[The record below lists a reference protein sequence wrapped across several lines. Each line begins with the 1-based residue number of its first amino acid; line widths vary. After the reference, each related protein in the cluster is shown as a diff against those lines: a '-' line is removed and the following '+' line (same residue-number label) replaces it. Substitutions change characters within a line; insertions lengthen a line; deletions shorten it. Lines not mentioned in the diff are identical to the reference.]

1 MARKYMKIRRV
12 VIPFLT
18 LAIMLSQLSGC
29 AVVSPSDIVDNPDD
43 VTLVIE
49 EPDLDDIEAD
59 KNTIEID
66 GKQYDINGTV
76 HSDVP
81 QKTEVLLTTEELH
94 ALFKKE
100 YDTERYAKS
109 NLYADQYKDFYLKL
123 PAREVG
129 TQVDANV
136 YSYIE
141 SAVNGAEYEGK
152 ILPDDGFEQY
162 VEWREALEK
171 STSGGNSQSGNTSG
185 NNSGNTSNS
194 GGQSQQKPSGGNGSS
209 GNSSGSSGNSNGSS
223 GNNGG
228 YSDNVYDGATV
239 IREVPDNSDFG
250 ESSVKQEY
258 EKPSYDIVG

>member
-29 AVVSPSDIVDNPDD
+29 AVVSPEDIVDNPDD

-49 EPDLDDIEAD
+49 EPDLDTEVD
-59 KNTIEID
+59 KNTVEID
-66 GKQYDINGTV
+66 GKQYDI
-76 HSDVP
+76 SDPANSNVP

-100 YDTERYAKS
+100 YDTERFAKS

-123 PAREVG
+123 PAREIG

-141 SAVNGAEYEGK
+141 STVKGAEYSGK

-162 VEWREALEK
+162 VAWREALENG
-171 STSGGNSQSGNTSG
+171 SSSGNNQSG
-185 NNSGNTSNS
+185 NNSGNTGNTGNT
-194 GGQSQQKPSGGNGSS
+194 GGQTQQKPSTGNGSN
-209 GNSSGSSGNSNGSS
+209 GNNCGSSGGSQGDVS
-223 GNNGG
+223 GVGG
-228 YSDNVYDGATV
+228 TRQPMSQDELDKKLNESLSGG
-239 IREVPDNSDFG
+239 DFG
-250 ESSVKQEY
+250 N
-258 EKPSYDIVG
+258 PSYGITG

>member
-1 MARKYMKIRRV
+1 MKIKKLLFV
-12 VIPFLT
+12 L
-18 LAIMLSQLSGC
+18 LAVLLVFSLFGC
-29 AVVSPSDIVDNPDD
+29 GKKEPVED
-43 VTLVIE
+43 VEPQDTT
-49 EPDLDDIEAD
+49 EPDLDDIKAD

-66 GKQYDINGTV
+66 GKQYDISDTV

-123 PAREVG
+123 PARDVG

-141 SAVNGAEYEGK
+141 SAVKGSEYAGK

-162 VEWREALEK
+162 VAWREALES
-171 STSGGNSQSGNTSG
+171 STSGGNSQSGN
-185 NNSGNTSNS
+185 NSGNTSNETQKPS
-194 GGQSQQKPSGGNGSS
+194 TKPSGGSNNNSDGSSNNGGSS
-209 GNSSGSSGNSNGSS
+209 GNSSG
-223 GNNGG
+223 
-228 YSDNVYDGATV
+228 YYDNVYEGAV
-239 IREVPDNSDFG
+239 VEREV
-250 ESSVKQEY
+250 QEAGKGTEMKDKTY